1 MRVLI
6 DTSFA
11 ARGRSGTAVY
21 LQQLVTALRERGEVE
36 VVEARQRLRLRPG
49 REGGRRNVVRSAA
62 NAMLDAAWVGVGLP
76 LAARR
81 ARADVIH
88 HPLPASSRGAPC
100 AQVVTVHD
108 VAFERHPEWYDPAWR
123 RIARRQ
129 HRSAARSADAIV
141 CISEHTAR
149 EAQRLLGAPA
159 DRVVVAL
166 HGPGQR
172 LPRVEGVRRS
182 QHFLYVGSAEPRK
195 NVEGLLRAYATY
207 RAAEHDP
214 LGLVLCGEAARR
226 AGEPGVTGEPH
237 AGPARLAELF
247 AGAAALAHPAP
258 LEGFG
263 LTLLEAM
270 GAGTPVLAVRSAI
283 AEEVCGE
290 AALLVGAGELADCLV
305 RLHHDEALRERLAR
319 AGAERA
325 ASFSWEHSAA
335 RHERAFRL
343 AADRRASLGRR

>member
-11 ARGRSGTAVY
+11 ARGRSGTGVY
-21 LQQLVTALRERGEVE
+21 LDRLVTALRDRGEVE

-49 REGGRRNVVRSAA
+49 QAGRRRNLARSAA
-62 NAMLDAAWVGVGLP
+62 NALLDAAWVGVGLP

-81 ARADVIH
+81 ARANVIH
-88 HPLPASSRGAPC
+88 HPLPARSLGARC

-108 VAFERHPEWYDPAWR
+108 VAFERHPDWYDPAWR

-129 HRSAARSADAIV
+129 HRRAVRSADAIV
-141 CISEHTAR
+141 CISDHTAR
-149 EAQRLLGAPA
+149 DAQALLGAPA
-159 DRVVVAL
+159 DRIVVAL

-172 LPRVEGVRRS
+172 LPQVQPIRPAE
-182 QHFLYVGSAEPRK
+182 HFLYVGSSEPRK
-195 NVEGLLRAYATY
+195 NVEGLLHAYAQY
-207 RAAEHDP
+207 RAAEQEP
-214 LGLVLCGEAARR
+214 LALVLCGESARR
-226 AGEPGVTGEPH
+226 AGAPGVTGEPD
-237 AGPARLAELF
+237 AVPARLAELF

-270 GAGTPVLAVRSAI
+270 AAATPVLGVRSAI

-290 AALLVGAGELADCLV
+290 AALLVEAGELTDGLA

-325 ASFSWEHSAA
+325 AAFSWESSAQ
-335 RHERAFRL
+335 RHEL
-343 AADRRASLGRR
+343 AYELAVERRASTRRP